1 MGEAEDAIEAKIQEI
16 NRSLETISL
25 RRKGDKLYVRGRQFP
40 PRPGQTEAVRE
51 EFALGGNAT
60 LAGLRLAKLKAQEI
74 DNQVLWGKF
83 DWNPYLKGK
92 HKPATTVGE
101 WVERYEAA
109 HWQTTQRTPSKDSS
123 YHNNY
128 RLIFRRLPQ
137 AELLTLDL
145 LKRTLL
151 QESEP
156 ETRSREVFCMA
167 YRRLAEFMKRQG
179 TIDAEV
185 FEGFRLEV
193 LKLSRGYEPK
203 PVNPEDLPTEA
214 QIVELWHGIKQ
225 PGWKWVYGM
234 LATYGLRPHEIF
246 NLDVER
252 FTRKT
257 EALRVFDTTKTG
269 QRLAYPCPSA
279 WRERFKLWDV
289 QLPDIQAEGKSNKD
303 LGRKVSQEFREQKI
317 WHNPYD
323 LRHAWCI
330 RTALLGVPDGVAA
343 RWAGHSVAVRTKI
356 YLQAISE
363 SQHQGVFER
372 MKSEELRGDRD

>member
-1 MGEAEDAIEAKIQEI
+1 MELEDRVRDI
-16 NRSLETISL
+16 NRGFDKVSL
-25 RRKGDKLYVRGRQFP
+25 RIKRGKFYLRSQHFPIKPGDTVQRRH
-40 PRPGQTEAVRE
+40 EI
-51 EFALGGNAT
+51 ALGVNAT
-60 LAGLRLAKLKAQEI
+60 AASLKFAIARAREI
-74 DNQVLWGKF
+74 DAQLVWGKF
-83 DWNPYLKGK
+83 DWKPWLKGK
-92 HKPATTVGE
+92 YKPAETVGE
-101 WVERYEAA
+101 WVDRYEVA
-109 HWQTTQRTPSKDSS
+109 HWEKTQRTPSKESS
-123 YHNNY
+123 YHNDY
-128 RLIFRRLPQ
+128 RLIFQKLPQ
-137 AELLTLDL
+137 AELLTLEL
-145 LKRTLL
+145 MRRILTTRSEA
-151 QESEP
+151 ES
-156 ETRSREVFCMA
+156 RSREIFCMA
-167 YRRLAEFMKRQG
+167 YRRLAEFMQRQG
-179 TIDAEV
+179 AIDADE
-185 FEGFRLEV
+185 FESFRLEV
-193 LKLSRGYEPK
+193 LELSRGYEPK

-252 FTRKT
+252 FNRKT

-279 WRERFKLWDV
+279 WRERFELWDV
-289 QLPDIQAEGKSNKD
+289 QLPDIQTEGKSNKD
-303 LGRKVSQEFREQKI
+303 LGRKISQEFREQKI
-317 WHNPYD
+317 WHDPYD

-372 MKSEELRGDRD
+372 MKSEEMRGSDR

>member
-1 MGEAEDAIEAKIQEI
+1 MGEAGGDLDAKIQAI
-16 NRSLETISL
+16 NHSLETITL

-40 PRPGQTEAVRE
+40 PRPGETVAKRE
-51 EFALGGNAT
+51 EFALGCNAT
-60 LAGLRLAKLKAQEI
+60 IAGLRVAKLKAQEI

-83 DWNPYLKGK
+83 DWKPWLKGK
-92 HKPATTVGE
+92 HKPATTVAE

-109 HWQTTQRTPSKDSS
+109 HWETTQRTPGKDSS

-145 LKRTLL
+145 MRRTLL

-167 YRRLAEFMKRQG
+167 YRKLAEFMKRQG
-179 TIDAEV
+179 AIDADT
-185 FEGFRLEV
+185 FESFRLEV
-193 LKLSRGYEPK
+193 LELSRGYESK
-203 PVNPEDLPTEA
+203 PVNPEDLPTED
-214 QIVELWHGIKQ
+214 QIVEIWHGIKQ

-279 WRERFKLWDV
+279 WRDRFELWDV
-289 QLPDIQAEGKSNKD
+289 QLPDIQTEGKSNKD
-303 LGRKVSQEFREQKI
+303 LGRKISQEFREQKI
-317 WHNPYD
+317 WHDPYD

-372 MKSEELRGDRD
+372 MKSEEMRGSDR